1 MHVFEVLRRPIVTEK
16 TTEMLDQS
24 KFTFEVAKG
33 ANKMQIREAVEKAFS
48 VNVVDV
54 NVIRVPGKT
63 RRVGKRQV
71 QTSAW
76 RKGVVTLKPG
86 QKIELFE
93 GV

>member
-1 MHVFEVLRRPIVTEK
+1 PIVTEK
-16 TTEMLDQS
+16 STGMLDQS
-24 KFTFEVAKG
+24 KYTFEVAKG
-33 ANKMQIREAVEKAFS
+33 ANKMQIREAVEKAFN

-54 NVIRVPGKT
+54 AVSRMPSKT

-71 QTSAW
+71 QTAAW
-76 RKGVVTLKPG
+76 RKGIVTLKTG

>member
-16 TTEMLDQS
+16 TTAMQTQN
-24 KFTFEVAKG
+24 KYTFEVAKG
-33 ANKMQIREAVEKAFS
+33 ANKVQIREAVEKAFS
-48 VNVVDV
+48 VNVITVAV
-54 NVIRVPGKT
+54 SRVPGKT

-71 QTSAW
+71 LTSAW
-76 RKGVVTLKPG
+76 RKGIVTLKPG